1 VGDEHGGEVCGRG
14 GRAGAGGWERG
25 GGEEGCE
32 GGEGEG
38 GGDEGGESSLCFFP
52 IFPFLRDGRGGK
64 WKGERKEEADGGF
77 MGQVFRAIQAAYI
90 RLLQNPFYD
99 PDEHSPLA
107 GHGGKKIES
116 RRFAEEIRR
125 IGEGCRAGSGVV

>member
-1 VGDEHGGEVCGRG
+1 MGDEYGGEVCGW
-14 GRAGAGGWERG
+14 GGWEGEG
-25 GGEEGCE
+25 GGGGGGGGWEEGGE

-38 GGDEGGESSLCFFP
+38 GGDEGGE
-52 IFPFLRDGRGGK
+52 FLVGRRGGR
-64 WKGERKEEADGGF
+64 KGEADDEGVI
-77 MGQVFRAIQAAYI
+77 GQVFRAIQAAYI

-125 IGEGCRAGSGVV
+125 IGEGWRAGSAVV